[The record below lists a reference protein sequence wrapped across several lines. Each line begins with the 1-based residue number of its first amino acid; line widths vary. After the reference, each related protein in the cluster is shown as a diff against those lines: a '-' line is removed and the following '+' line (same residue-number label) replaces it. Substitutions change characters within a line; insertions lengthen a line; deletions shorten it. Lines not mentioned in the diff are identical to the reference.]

1 MSDCGSTAANWTGQT
16 VTATSGNNCIAC
28 PDGYTCEG
36 DNVCPVRN
44 GINCAA
50 GTYIKANT
58 TTCTACPAGNYCPGI
73 TTDSV
78 TSTSSDRGITQC
90 PAGSYCPAGSSN
102 PKSCPTNY
110 GNSAAGSDAA
120 SDCYTTCGVGAVV
133 TAPMTPC
140 VTPAGAWYSPSA
152 HNVYYGKISPIG
164 YCQYGSDS
172 RNGVT
177 SLHDQ
182 GADCLVTVPAGY
194 SSAVTTST
202 ARYIRISSET
212 GVFPLAE
219 VQAYN
224 NSLGQL
230 SLALGSSV
238 TNGVNALDGSLA
250 TQAGVT
256 TGSGVGA
263 YAIFDLGSA
272 KTITNIKFALGNV
285 TSGYNI
291 VIAISSDKSNWTT
304 VFNQTVFGVSV
315 LPGVLQNVPLN
326 TRTNTKC
333 TAGTYHGSTTVAATN
348 GVTCTECPAA
358 VCNGETNCASGFSTH
373 RNTYPANYHS
383 DDNLKLVKAWFAT
396 SSNTGNTSIEECK
409 LSYSY
414 TNNRGTFN
422 QDSVR
427 YQSSTGR
434 YDGVGGSVYYTV
446 LNPGYYGS
454 GKMPDGYCDTDTNT
468 RRHYYQDA
476 VLCPA
481 GKYCSGYTQMP
492 LCSSGTYNDTMGID
506 GLLSGGY
513 FSTGGAKKATP
524 TSADCVGVV
533 GADIWSS
540 SVSPV
545 KNVCGQL
552 LPGYYSIEGAILPAP
567 GELGAK
573 NTAALGFSIDYLN
586 QGLDSV
592 RAGCLGSDKCGMVAA
607 GYFSSGAAT
616 YPRPSSTGCVSGTC
630 GICPAGAY
638 SAAGATS
645 CTACPALGGSNWTWN
660 MSQGA
665 GSLSACKR
673 KGVPDGCSAGTVTD
687 TATSATTWG
696 NRVLNEWAAP
706 GNTQIFAQ
714 RGYQIDV
721 TNLKCTIC
729 PNGHY
734 SGGYT
739 SSCAPVN
746 AGYYA
751 TGAATS
757 PAPSSSE
764 DCVTGTC
771 GKVQK
776 NCYGASG
783 ATSACPNK
791 CSDLAYG
798 TYPQSDEGADSPN
811 KCFTPGSAMGG
822 GYIATAGGPRRDCPL
837 GTYKEFHVVYYG
849 QTSRCTVCPSGT
861 TTATQGAH
869 NISSASCS
877 AECTN
882 ADGVYEWQT
891 PELSSDGGT
900 VLKLCQAASC
910 KMGHALASNQCNEC
924 PAGHYQPVDGY
935 SDSICGATPAGYYN
949 NEPGATEPLPCPA
962 GQWSLA
968 QSKSCTTLP
977 AGYWNDGCGVD
988 ATGGVCNTSHK
999 GGLVNAGYW
1008 NDGCGINATGGVCD
1022 TTHKGGQVN
1031 AGYYNLGGGTSATP
1045 EVRGKGCV
1053 NVSTTQCGTVAPGYW
1068 GAAGATQ
1075 YGGSGAVAP
1084 GYFSTGG
1091 ATSRTP
1097 SASGCAGKVA
1107 IIENGKL
1114 MGASDVD
1121 NTCGQVQAGY
1131 WNNACGINATG
1142 GVCSTSYQG
1151 GIIAA
1156 GYWGTVGATDSV
1168 GSGRIAPGYYSTG
1181 GATIEYPDPN
1191 QCVGNNT
1198 CGAIAAGYWN
1208 NGGGTLAAP
1217 TAPGNGCHSDKSCGT
1232 VNGGYYSTGGG
1243 TSATPTAASNGCL
1256 ANKLCGKLSAIYYS
1270 NGGSTSDGA
1279 TCVSGKTCGTC
1290 NANYRANTTTGKTSA
1305 SQCQA
1310 SCAAGTR
1317 VATVNAACTSPAGGW
1332 FSAAHLVNYG
1342 QISPVNYCMSGYTSA
1357 STSASGHDA
1366 KSDCVQTVAGGKY
1379 VPSSKINARYIKITS
1394 DGSVSVSGSTNPSTH
1409 LLEMQAF
1416 ASSDGTGTNLLSG
1429 KGAVA
1434 GDKMSAVTNG
1444 NWTRGDGYSY
1454 GEGSPMIL
1462 DLGSVQA
1469 LGSLKFAMYT
1479 DGREY
1484 QNVVIAV
1491 SEDNTT
1497 YTTVFTANK
1506 LLTQN
1511 TTTPT
1516 GELVVLSA
1524 APKSCAAGTSKASGT
1539 VALGNT
1545 TTCGTCANWTYSGAG
1560 AASCTACPAVES
1572 GYAKLDSTGTG
1583 WTTYQKCVEIATAS
1597 PANCKSGKLQKI
1609 PTASGATT
1617 WATATVNANN
1627 PLNANPGYIVSGTMC
1642 SQCTGA
1648 TYSAGGSATSCS
1660 ACDPNYQANTTAGKS
1675 LASQC
1680 QISCAPGTAVVEKN
1694 KACAVLSGGK
1704 YKTGT
1709 ALVKYGSL
1717 SPTATDKTSGWAVD
1731 TVYSCPSSY
1740 GISGTTAANHDAR
1753 TDCTISCP
1761 AGTQVASENATCT
1774 TPSGTTWYTS
1784 GHSVVAG
1791 STSGT
1796 NVKSCNS
1803 GYTTPNTTTQSDHD
1817 AAADCKISCEAGYYV
1832 PNAGQGCKICAPGKY
1847 CEAVS
1852 DIDQTKI
1859 SAVTGD
1865 VTAGYYSSAG
1875 GTSATGTCLSGNSCG
1890 SCSTGTGSNGRLLY
1904 SNAGAA
1910 SCSECPAATG
1920 TLASRVTGYSGWWSN
1935 NIHNKIGGCYANF
1948 SDSDDTATYRTMCY
1962 YNATD
1967 GTYGGENSSCQ
1978 FYAPTACSGGYY
1990 SVIDKTSEWSTYG
2003 YASCKGA
2010 DCMKGKVCGLTDAG
2024 SYSPDGATT
2033 QTKCVMGSYTDTT
2046 GQSACKA
2053 CAGGKTNSA
2062 DGATSCTADCSN
2074 ATGVTGWETPVW
2086 DNTTNKMTNLCT
2098 VKATAGCLANYYKN
2112 SNACT
2117 ACPSAT
2123 YPYSVAGATAQTQC
2137 YANVTLNKNG
2147 FSGSIAAGLGTGCKV
2162 ASTATGTNNATLQVY
2177 YNTECTLP
2185 TISGF
2190 TQTGYTA
2197 ASGWASVNTIGASAV
2212 TKLPASTSKPAA
2224 TYYARK
2230 TTCGA
2235 DYYKKDATTCSTC
2248 ASGTDGNYTKS
2259 AAGTAS
2265 DVNVCYLNT
2274 TAKNF
2279 VKTPGAGQTTCE
2291 KGNYCPGSVKVYYGG
2306 TASDTHPTTGGSTQC
2321 LANSY
2326 CVAGVSEP
2334 VACSTLGGGLY
2345 KNSTAGASAAEDCN
2359 FTTTAGKYMVAN
2371 TDTAQTTCPAKQYC
2385 TAETLNWPNV
2395 SVLNDG
2401 GWNDC
2406 PDAATHKRTSFPA
2419 DYYSPTFAS
2428 TSVTSSTGKG
2438 SISGC
2443 QVLNWLDSATHG
2455 GLYEYVNYNPNS
2467 GKYDTTYTY
2476 RWHSA
2481 KPGYYL
2487 TDKNGCGGYAYYQT
2501 IKECEPGSYCPG
2513 KNKVS
2518 CNKDNQATVHTD
2530 TFGIYSCSADTDG
2543 NYELSSGGVAA
2554 NSINKCY
2561 LVTDVGD
2568 WVATAN
2574 AAQTDCQADGWC
2586 PGNATVYYGSTGGR
2600 TACVAPYKF
2609 AAAGS
2614 DDANDCYLKT
2624 TAGQYVETAGAGQIT
2639 CPAGYWCVGDVT
2651 IYKGGSVTGRSTKG
2665 GSEQCPAGYRDGTTG
2680 YSLQSQCTM
2689 NVLGGKYVKV
2699 VNESSASGTCD
2710 LGTYKP
2716 AHPVTYGKTSSC
2728 IPCPNATYAAQEG
2741 MSACEACPTATKY
2754 ADKVVSYGSN
2764 KKARSGCYARFED
2777 TVKNGETTYFSC
2789 YLRSGDDYGT
2799 LTSGNNCWT
2808 HGARTKCDA
2817 GYYSPVVPNA
2827 QYDEMWYMNYS
2838 TVVNNL
2844 CMPVESGYWSGADS
2858 LTRTACAT
2866 GLVTCGAGLCANEA
2880 GDCGR
2885 KLHAGDNVIYL
2896 RSQKR
2901 TGVSPLLHLKV
2912 GDKMFYGNM
2921 STSLSSPLKVKYN
2934 NTKYSVVNDNQ

>member
-1 MSDCGSTAANWTGQT
+1 MISVGFYFLSPCSRDGQNDKYDESFTAIIKKTEIYRRKKYCQKNYCCVGGIFCLCKIAGFSMIKTKEKKKVGRMSRFLRFCAFLSVLFFTGNLMAAGYTCSTTATYTSCKEGYYLEACGTEESDWSGQT
-16 VTATSGNNCIAC
+16 AIPVTGKTCLTC
-28 PDGYTCEG
+28 PDGYECSG
-36 DNVCPVRN
+36 GQKCPLRT
-44 GINCAA
+44 GIHCTA
-50 GTYIKANT
+50 GTYIKAGDT
-58 TTCTACPAGNYCPGI
+58 KCTSCPAGKYCSGFD
-73 TTDSV
+73 TDDKAA
-78 TSTSSDRGITQC
+78 TETDRGITGTC
-90 PAGSYCPAGSSN
+90 PAGSYCPTGTGT
-102 PKSCPTNY
+102 PKSCPPYY
-110 GNSAAGSDAA
+110 GNSATGSDAE
-120 SDCYTTCGVGAVV
+120 SDCYTSCAIGTAVFSPG
-133 TAPMTPC
+133 TACAYDDSAIGMS
-140 VTPAGAWYSPSA
+140 WYSSAA
-152 HNVYYGKISPIG
+152 HNVYYGKISPIN
-164 YCQYGSDS
+164 YCPYGSDMRGMAS
-172 RNGVT
+172 
-177 SLHDQ
+177 SLHDS

-194 SSAVTTST
+194 KSVVTTST
-202 ARYIRISSET
+202 AQYIRISSEQ
-212 GVFPLAE
+212 GAFPLAE
-219 VQAYN
+219 IMVFY
-224 NSLGQL
+224 
-230 SLALGSSV
+230 
-238 TNGVNALDGSLA
+238 NGVPQTLSPNSPMTNSGYAIDSNLSNFA
-250 TQAGVT
+250 VVST
-256 TGSGVGA
+256 TSAQGFMAMFKTSGVVP
-263 YAIFDLGSA
+263 ISD
-272 KTITNIKFALGNV
+272 IKFALAGGV
-285 TSGYNI
+285 TREI
-291 VIAISSDKSNWTT
+291 LIEISADATTWTT
-304 VFNQTVFGVSV
+304 VFNGIVSGVGT
-315 LPGVLQNVPLN
+315 LPAVMQNVPVKV
-326 TRTNTKC
+326 RTNTKC
-333 TAGTYHGSTTVAATN
+333 TAGTYHGETTVPATN
-348 GVTCTECPAA
+348 SVTCTPCPPAA
-358 VCNGETNCASGFSTH
+358 DHKMTSYS
-373 RNTYPANYHS
+373 
-383 DDNLKLVKAWFAT
+383 NLTDAAYVY
-396 SSNTGNTSIEECK
+396 SSENLTFESIELLGWDSLKGGTSIESCAV
-409 LSYSY
+409 SYNY
-414 TNNRGTFN
+414 NNSRGYFTIEA
-422 QDSVR
+422 VR
-427 YQSSTGR
+427 YNSSTEK
-434 YDGVGGSVYYTV
+434 YDKGGNLYYRRP
-446 LNPGYYGS
+446 NAGYYLTTRYSDTYCS
-454 GKMPDGYCDTDTNT
+454 GGGTYML
-468 RRHYYQDA
+468 YQDA
-476 VLCPA
+476 QLCPA
-481 GKYCSGYTQMP
+481 GSYCSGRTS
-492 LCSSGTYNDTMGID
+492 LTACSSGTYGDTLGID
-506 GLLSGGY
+506 GSVSVGYYSTGGGTSATPTAAGNGCVSGQECGPLAAGYFSVQPGMTTATPTYMSQKCDLATIDGVANSMGCGTVAAGYYSTGGGTHPRPTASGNGCIAGKKCGTVAAGYYSTGGAKSETGDGAVHAGYYSTGGATAPVPESNEACVGGNSCGLLSGGY
-513 FSTGGAKKATP
+513 FSTGGATKATP

-533 GADIWSS
+533 GPDIWSS
-540 SVSPV
+540 STSPV
-545 KNVCGQL
+545 KNVCGQVL
-552 LPGYYSIEGAILPAP
+552 GGYYSIEGAILPAP

-592 RAGCLGSDKCGMVAA
+592 RAGCLGGSSKCGMVSA
-607 GYFSSGAAT
+607 GYFASGGATSST
-616 YPRPSSTGCVSGTC
+616 PSSADCVSGTC
-630 GICPAGAY
+630 GICEKGQFSY
-638 SAAGATS
+638 AGATS
-645 CTACPALGGSNWTWN
+645 CSSCPALGGSNWAWN
-660 MSQGA
+660 MSRGA
-665 GSLSACKR
+665 KSYSECKR
-673 KGVPDGCSAGTVTD
+673 TGVPDGCNAGKVTD
-687 TATSATTWG
+687 TASSETTWG
-696 NRVLNEWAAP
+696 NRVLTEWAAP
-706 GNTQIFAQ
+706 GNAQ
-714 RGYQIDV
+714 LLAKGGYQIDV
-721 TNLKCTIC
+721 INLKCTIC

-734 SGGYT
+734 SPGNV
-739 SSCAPVN
+739 SSCAPVD

-757 PAPSSSE
+757 SAPSSAN
-764 DCVTGTC
+764 CVTGTC
-771 GKVQK
+771 GFIDAG
-776 NCYGASG
+776 YWGEAG
-783 ATSACPNK
+783 ATTVRGSGVVA
-791 CSDLAYG
+791 
-798 TYPQSDEGADSPN
+798 
-811 KCFTPGSAMGG
+811 PGYYSTGG
-822 GYIATAGGPRRDCPL
+822 G
-837 GTYKEFHVVYYG
+837 
-849 QTSRCTVCPSGT
+849 TS
-861 TTATQGAH
+861 
-869 NISSASCS
+869 
-877 AECTN
+877 
-882 ADGVYEWQT
+882 
-891 PELSSDGGT
+891 
-900 VLKLCQAASC
+900 
-910 KMGHALASNQCNEC
+910 
-924 PAGHYQPVDGY
+924 
-935 SDSICGATPAGYYN
+935 ATPTA
-949 NEPGATEPLPCPA
+949 PGNGCLSGKQC
-962 GQWSLA
+962 GGVN
-968 QSKSCTTLP
+968 
-977 AGYWNDGCGVD
+977 AGYWNDGCGIN
-988 ATGGVCNTSHK
+988 ATGGVCNASHK

-1008 NDGCGINATGGVCD
+1008 NDGCGINATGGVCNR
-1022 TTHKGGQVN
+1022 THKGGQVN
-1031 AGYYNLGGGTSATP
+1031 AGYYNLGGGTSPTP
-1045 EVRGKGCV
+1045 EVRGTGCV

-1068 GAAGATQ
+1068 GEAGATQ
-1075 YGGSGAVAP
+1075 YGGSGAVRP
-1084 GYFSTGG
+1084 GYYSTGG
-1091 ATSRTP
+1091 ATSKTP
-1097 SASGCAGKVA
+1097 SASDCVGKVA

-1142 GVCSTSYQG
+1142 GVCSTNYQG
-1151 GIIAA
+1151 GVVDA
-1156 GYWGTVGATDSV
+1156 GYYA
-1168 GSGRIAPGYYSTG
+1168 TG
-1181 GATIEYPDPN
+1181 GATSAQGHGIIKLGLYS
-1191 QCVGNNT
+1191 T
-1198 CGAIAAGYWN
+1198 CGATSAGDSGGVLADKDYLDCVSGCECGRVAAGYF
-1208 NGGGTLAAP
+1208 A
-1217 TAPGNGCHSDKSCGT
+1217 
-1232 VNGGYYSTGGG
+1232 TGGG
-1243 TSATPTAASNGCL
+1243 TSPTPTAAGNGCL
-1256 ANKLCGKLSAIYYS
+1256 SGQSCGTMAAGYYSRGGAGSATASGQYCWGYNKYSDGVNGCGKLSAEYYS
-1270 NGGSTSDGA
+1270 NGGSTDNGA

-1290 NANYRANTTTGKTSA
+1290 DANYRANTETGKTSA

-1497 YTTVFTANK
+1497 YTTVFTANE

-1597 PANCKSGKLQKI
+1597 PEKCTSGKLQKI

-1617 WATATVNANN
+1617 WATATVNSNN
-1627 PLNANPGYIVSGTMC
+1627 PLGAEPGYYVNGT
-1642 SQCTGA
+1642 A
-1648 TYSAGGSATSCS
+1648 CS
-1660 ACDPNYQANTTAGKS
+1660 ACGDNNHYCAGGTAARKEVQPGYYSIGETSTTRTGESQCKSGTYCVSGVQKQCSALTPAVLTGTNGTFSSADGSVASTACRYTPQTVTDTECSSITANTVSYSGSAWGTNYYTAKAKAGAHVS
-1675 LASQC
+1675 ATGNTA
-1680 QISCAPGTAVVEKN
+1680 AP
-1694 KACAVLSGGK
+1694 ACALC
-1704 YKTGT
+1704 
-1709 ALVKYGSL
+1709 A
-1717 SPTATDKTSGWAVD
+1717 
-1731 TVYSCPSSY
+1731 
-1740 GISGTTAANHDAR
+1740 
-1753 TDCTISCP
+1753 
-1761 AGTQVASENATCT
+1761 AGTYQGTNGSSATTCT
-1774 TPSGTTWYTS
+1774 S
-1784 GHSVVAG
+1784 
-1791 STSGT
+1791 
-1796 NVKSCNS
+1796 
-1803 GYTTPNTTTQSDHD
+1803 
-1817 AAADCKISCEAGYYV
+1817 ADKGYYV
-1832 PNAGQGCKICAPGKY
+1832 AG
-1847 CEAVS
+1847 E
-1852 DIDQTKI
+1852 
-1859 SAVTGD
+1859 
-1865 VTAGYYSSAG
+1865 
-1875 GTSATGTCLSGNSCG
+1875 
-1890 SCSTGTGSNGRLLY
+1890 
-1904 SNAGAA
+1904 
-1910 SCSECPAATG
+1910 
-1920 TLASRVTGYSGWWSN
+1920 
-1935 NIHNKIGGCYANF
+1935 
-1948 SDSDDTATYRTMCY
+1948 
-1962 YNATD
+1962 
-1967 GTYGGENSSCQ
+1967 
-1978 FYAPTACSGGYY
+1978 
-1990 SVIDKTSEWSTYG
+1990 
-2003 YASCKGA
+2003 
-2010 DCMKGKVCGLTDAG
+2010 
-2024 SYSPDGATT
+2024 GATS